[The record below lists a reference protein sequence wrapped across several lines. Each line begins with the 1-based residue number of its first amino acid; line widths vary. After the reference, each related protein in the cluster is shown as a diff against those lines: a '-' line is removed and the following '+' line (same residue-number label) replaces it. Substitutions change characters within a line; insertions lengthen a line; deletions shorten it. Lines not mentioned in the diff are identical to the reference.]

1 MAWQVEFLPTA
12 DKAFGKLD
20 RQQQRRIQKFIQ
32 TRLQTSDDPRR
43 LGEAYTGPLKG
54 YWKYRVGD
62 YRLVC
67 DIQAQTQT
75 VLVVAIGDRKDIYR

>member
-1 MAWQVEFLPTA
+1 MAWQVEFLPAA

-20 RQQQRRIQKFIQ
+20 RQHQLRIKQFIE
-32 TRLQTSDDPRR
+32 TRLQTDHGPRR
-43 LGEAYTGPLKG
+43 LGEAYVGPLKE

-67 DIQAQTQT
+67 DIQDRTQT
-75 VLVVAIGDRKDIYR
+75 ILVVAIGDRKDVYR